1 VVSPVKAT
9 LPTRGELA
17 SGFPASTPKP

>member
-9 LPTRGELA
+9 LATPECDA
-17 SGFPASTPKP
+17 NGFPASGPNP